1 MALTL
6 VDQATLVAN
15 VAWQKR
21 VAAAVAETAQGTI
34 SKLAATVPNAYALK
48 QLAAQAIT
56 DQSLTE
62 GFCRFVA
69 AGFGAP
75 VTTLASPVEAT
86 GTDTQIKSQ
95 VRDAFDAFVAR

>member
-6 VDQATLVAN
+6 ADQATLVAN

-21 VAAAVAETAQGTI
+21 VAAAVAETAQSTI
-34 SKLAATVPNAYALK
+34 SKLGSTVPNAYALK

-56 DQSLTE
+56 DQTLTE

-69 AGFGAP
+69 AGFAAG
-75 VTTLASPVEAT
+75 VSSLATPVEAT
-86 GTDTQIKSQ
+86 GTDAQLKTQ